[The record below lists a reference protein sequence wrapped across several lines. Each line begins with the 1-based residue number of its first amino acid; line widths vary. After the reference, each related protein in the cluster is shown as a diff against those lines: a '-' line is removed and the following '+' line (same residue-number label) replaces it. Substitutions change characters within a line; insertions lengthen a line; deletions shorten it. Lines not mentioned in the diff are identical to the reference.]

1 MTIACYIDIDKVPT
15 ITTMLQHRKTSVESR
30 D

>member
-1 MTIACYIDIDKVPT
+1 MTITCYIDIDKVPT
-15 ITTMLQHRKTSVESR
+15 ITTMLQHHKASVESK